1 MFYNNQSSP
10 VNEKQLSAKFDR
22 HDLSNAKIID
32 NNLDVVTE
40 KMSKSTF
47 DDHSNIHSKF
57 DHIKNVHKQFQMKY
71 NHNIF

>member
-1 MFYNNQSSP
+1 MKDDIFYNNQLSTL
-10 VNEKQLSAKFDR
+10 NEKQLSAKFDK
-22 HDLSNAKIID
+22 LEMSNAIITD

-57 DHIKNVHKQFQMKY
+57 EQIKNAHKQ
-71 NHNIF
+71 I